1 MEQREVKELL
11 LYAIAGLN
19 LEELIALSQQAVMLL
34 RSERDTYSAPYNQE
48 EREYSL
54 EAHGLTERERDVV
67 MLVLEGYSNAEVA
80 ARLFV
85 SEATVKKHLRSVYNK
100 MQIKNRVQLIK
111 TILQ

>member
-1 MEQREVKELL
+1 MLQQAVREQL
-11 LYAIAGLN
+11 LYTIAGLN
-19 LEELIALSQQAVMLL
+19 LEELIALSQQAVMLM
-34 RSERDTYSAPYNQE
+34 RSGPYHQE

-67 MLVLEGYSNAEVA
+67 TLVLEGCSNAEVA

-85 SEATVKKHLRSVYNK
+85 CEATVKKHLRSVYNK

-111 TILQ
+111 AILQ